1 MLLLE
6 DHGLLLLRGE
16 IAVGLVVLLEL
27 IIAGEAVLYP
37 VSKVRAGL

>member
-6 DHGLLLLRGE
+6 DHGLFLLRGE
-16 IAVGLVVLLEL
+16 IAMGFVVLLEL
-27 IIAGEAVLYP
+27 IIASEAVLYP